1 MAGVVDRRF
10 MAALKAAQNLVDQMV
25 DGHTKWLISAWL
37 QVWADAETGINT
49 ILTGRHGVGGVGAD
63 SVRQRMILWQAA
75 QDQAQA
81 QLAAL
86 LREVSAEAVKVAE
99 ELADVAIKS
108 RLEIVEA
115 QLPPGTVAT
124 NLIVQP
130 NPGAVAQIV
139 ERATQQITVR
149 HYYLEAEASQA
160 MKRALIWG
168 TVQGRNPREMAARMV
183 REVQGVFN
191 GGLTRAMVI
200 ARTEMIDAYRN
211 AQLEFDKANKDVL
224 AGWQWQAELSSGR
237 TCRSCLA
244 MHGTLHDIEEPGP
257 LGHQQCL
264 LPGAIIAGPPPSAAT
279 ARWYEGE
286 VCDIKTA
293 AGRDLSVTPNHPIL
307 TARGWIPA
315 GLLREGDHLVS
326 SSAAERVAIG
336 AGPDDEQIPSL
347 IENVVE
353 ALLGS
358 PSVLAV
364 GMPTAAE
371 DFHGDGAGSQVHVVA
386 TNGLLGY
393 ALDPTFGDQSSELQL
408 FSGRMCE
415 ELLAGSGDVRD
426 VLVGVGAALDG
437 SVSRCNQCGV
447 LFSTATGDHLPVGRG
462 VVSKGHASHRESL
475 ADEGPGD
482 SEALGDFILRLSAD
496 VPGDDVLAVDALKEC
511 LADVLRLEGA
521 SLLGG
526 SPETLRLEDGSEASL
541 AYPIPS
547 AADLAAHAGQV
558 VTDRVVDIGRRSWQ
572 GHVYNLQ
579 TETGWYLANSIV
591 VHNCRCVRVPVTK
604 TWAELGFTAPQET
617 RVWIDGDEAER
628 WLERQPVEVQ
638 QRILTRRGYQAWQ
651 EGRWPR
657 AEWTVRRENPE
668 WRPAYHAA
676 KPPAEPVAAPP
687 ALPAAPPAL
696 GR

>member
-10 MAALKAAQNLVDQMV
+10 MAALQAAQDLVDQMV

-37 QVWADAETGINT
+37 QVWADAEKGIND

-86 LREVSAEAVKVAE
+86 LREVSAEAVKVAD

-149 HYYLEAEASQA
+149 HYYLEAEAAQA

-183 REVQGVFN
+183 REVKGVFN

-211 AQLEFDKANKDVL
+211 AQHEFDKANRDVL
-224 AGWQWQAELSSGR
+224 AGWQWQAELSDR

-244 MHGTLHDIEEPGP
+244 MHGTLHDIDEPGP
-257 LGHQQCL
+257 LDHHQ
-264 LPGAIIAGPPPSAAT
+264 G
-279 ARWYEGE
+279 R
-286 VCDIKTA
+286 CD
-293 AGRDLSVTPNHPIL
+293 
-307 TARGWIPA
+307 
-315 GLLREGDHLVS
+315 
-326 SSAAERVAIG
+326 
-336 AGPDDEQIPSL
+336 
-347 IENVVE
+347 
-353 ALLGS
+353 
-358 PSVLAV
+358 
-364 GMPTAAE
+364 
-371 DFHGDGAGSQVHVVA
+371 
-386 TNGLLGY
+386 
-393 ALDPTFGDQSSELQL
+393 
-408 FSGRMCE
+408 
-415 ELLAGSGDVRD
+415 
-426 VLVGVGAALDG
+426 
-437 SVSRCNQCGV
+437 
-447 LFSTATGDHLPVGRG
+447 
-462 VVSKGHASHRESL
+462 
-475 ADEGPGD
+475 
-482 SEALGDFILRLSAD
+482 
-496 VPGDDVLAVDALKEC
+496 
-511 LADVLRLEGA
+511 
-521 SLLGG
+521 
-526 SPETLRLEDGSEASL
+526 
-541 AYPIPS
+541 
-547 AADLAAHAGQV
+547 
-558 VTDRVVDIGRRSWQ
+558 
-572 GHVYNLQ
+572 
-579 TETGWYLANSIV
+579 
-591 VHNCRCVRVPVTK
+591 RVPVTK
-604 TWAELGFTAPQET
+604 TWAELGFTTPQET

-628 WLERQPVEVQ
+628 WLERQPLEVQ

-668 WRPAYHAA
+668 WRPSYHAA
-676 KPPAEPVAAPP
+676 KPPKDGTPGASGRGTPSGPQPVGGGSTPRQIPGRDRLDVADLDTPTLSALTDDELETLAQRYMDAEDYEASERVYEFLDYRGGGAAPAP
-687 ALPAAPPAL
+687 VYVTPYTAHRAFNAETFEWFEQAGDEAQALFADRLGNYRQEFYREQWAFVTGKTAKAVTYTERELRALFDEYVETMVARLEEATRGNIMRARLGERADPRLLFKANDKTARALASEETLRYFDEYGGRLNYTQFKAQFL
-696 GR
+696 GRGTDGTQFWA